1 MSDTM
6 TTADTAAVPGL
17 ALAER
22 NEDQL
27 RIVCHLS
34 EVVRRRLAGED
45 IHEHG
50 DGRYLYKFKP
60 SRKLQLGVLP
70 PQPAPEE
77 PDEGDAEQEGEEE
90 READRAAIL
99 ADQRGL
105 PPTQGL
111 DFVVTPEDGKATLR
125 LHARFSVY
133 VQRYPTLEQQRVH
146 WGIKVAEDGTLIIP
160 GVPGSKEG
168 SDGQHGDDGQKSDGK
183 RQGGRRRRPRQMSL
197 YLVNERFD
205 IDVGPID
212 VLIDV
217 GAEPRGTRSIERE
230 VEEAI
235 RAALGPVLSERAT
248 VHMFQSGRMTLPPES
263 TASQETFEQAINEAE
278 GDARRDRP
286 LHPHT
291 GKFDVNWRIDGEG
304 NVRVHVTLENTST
317 APRRSALR
325 RGVRELDRDM
335 HFFNTRLRV
344 QLSAGTFRE
353 LPFAQLPEDFR
364 FDHLRRVWAHGRNA
378 AGVAVD
384 EHGQSLEPDAGAEPE
399 AVATTTWPTFHQR
412 RLEPSPKVS
421 VAFADLAG
429 EESRWRGVLASV
441 EQGMREFAA
450 TWEQELQ
457 KREWFGER
465 KAECERSLADFR
477 EELRRFEL
485 GVHALDDDPQLRR
498 AFLAANA
505 VFLRTGKGKG
515 KNITSWRLFQLVFI
529 IIHLSALRARETNAA
544 EYVSEL
550 WTADVLHFPTG
561 GGKTEAYLGLIA
573 TALFYDRLRGKR
585 RGTSAILRF
594 PLRMLSVQQLDRIGE
609 VVWVCEEL
617 RREAGEEMAGD
628 PFLLGYYVGESNT
641 PNSLRFPRK
650 YGRSSIAWWEE
661 YLRERPEDAL
671 EERVIATCLNPN
683 CPGGE
688 VTLRADIG
696 KVRLAHVCSACG
708 ELPVVHTD
716 DEVFRY
722 CPAVLVCTVDKLAAV
737 GRVQHVS
744 HLISGP
750 AWECPEHGYF
760 SYHEPRFEGG
770 NLVAVD
776 RCLAAGY
783 CKRPDSDYRRVT
795 DSYDPVPALQIQD
808 EMHLLQEELG
818 TFDAHYETTYEH
830 LQRSTRRNGEGVPVA
845 KPTKLLAATA
855 TIERYE
861 EQVKNLYARRARVFP
876 ALGWDLEFSFYT
888 ELTEQVRRVYVGALP
903 MLRDPAEFGARVQT
917 ILHAEVE
924 RLADDPMRA
933 ATQLGLEHFMDP
945 NALREELFLYD
956 LSLGYVNRKRDGN
969 TVADQ
974 LKVYEREYTKPDP
987 AGGGEV
993 PCDRL
998 VVQPMS
1004 SDAVTLTDI
1013 ANILGRIDAEDLSV
1027 PRSDRLRAI
1036 VGTSLVSHGVDIGR
1050 LNLMVMNW
1058 MPSNV
1063 ADYIQATSRAGRLH
1077 VGLIVVGHDRA
1088 NLRDRSHFHYFL
1100 PYHRFL
1106 DRLVAPVPVNRFAKF
1121 GIERT
1126 LTGVVAA
1133 IILQAYAREGYDPPR
1148 SLERRLNFLTWL
1160 NSRPADELEAELRE
1174 RACDCLGLSRKVLE
1188 PDGSEAHVFDR
1199 TLADALRADV
1209 NEHVAAIFADL
1220 KGGQAEKLI
1229 EMLNPG
1235 PLTSF
1240 RDVDETLGFSSFG
1253 KSERAI
1259 EKLIN

>member
-1 MSDTM
+1 MSDCTI
-6 TTADTAAVPGL
+6 TAGAAAVPEL
-17 ALAER
+17 TPAQR
-22 NEDQL
+22 NQDQL
-27 RIVCHLS
+27 RIVSHLS

-45 IHEHG
+45 VYEPG
-50 DGRYLYKFKP
+50 DARYLYKFKP

-70 PQPAPEE
+70 PHPAPEE

-90 READRAAIL
+90 REVDRAAIL
-99 ADQRGL
+99 ANQRGM
-105 PPTQGL
+105 PPTQGV
-111 DFVVTPEDGKATLR
+111 DFVVTPAAGKAMLR
-125 LHARFSVY
+125 LYASFSVY
-133 VQRYPTLEQQRVH
+133 VQRYPNVEQQRIH
-146 WGIKVAEDGTLIIP
+146 WGIQVAEDGALIIP
-160 GVPGSKEG
+160 GVGEN
-168 SDGQHGDDGQKSDGK
+168 DEDANGQHGHDGQQCEGH
-183 RQGGRRRRPRQMSL
+183 QLGGRRRRPRQMSL
-197 YLVNERFD
+197 YLINERFD
-205 IDVGPID
+205 MDVGPID
-212 VLIDV
+212 VSIDV

-230 VEEAI
+230 VEEVI
-235 RAALGPVLSERAT
+235 RAALGPVLAEPAT

-263 TASQETFEQAINEAE
+263 TTSQETFELAIREAE
-278 GDARRDRP
+278 GGARRERP
-286 LHPHT
+286 LQLHT
-291 GKFDVNWRIDGEG
+291 GKFDVNWRNDGQG
-304 NVRVHVTLENTST
+304 DLRVHVTFENTST

-325 RGVRELDRDM
+325 RGIRELDRDM

-344 QLSAGTFRE
+344 ELGAGVFRE
-353 LPFAQLPEDFR
+353 LTFAQLPEDFR
-364 FDHLRRVWAHGRNA
+364 FDHLRIVWAHGRNA
-378 AGVAVD
+378 VGIAVNEYGRPLESGAGD
-384 EHGQSLEPDAGAEPE
+384 EPA

-421 VAFADLAG
+421 VTFADLA
-429 EESRWRGVLASV
+429 EESKWRGVLTHV
-441 EQGMREFAA
+441 EQGMREFASA
-450 TWEQELQ
+450 WEQELQ
-457 KREWFGER
+457 EPKWFGER
-465 KAECERSLADFR
+465 KAECERSLGDFR

-485 GVHALDDDPQLRR
+485 GVRALDEDPRLRR
-498 AFLAANA
+498 AFLYTNA
-505 VFLRTGKGKG
+505 VFVRTGKAKG

-529 IIHLSALRARETNAA
+529 VIHLSALRAREINAT

-561 GGKTEAYLGLIA
+561 GGKSEAYLGLIA
-573 TALFYDRLRGKR
+573 SALFYDRLRGKR
-585 RGTSAILRF
+585 RGTTAILRF

-609 VVWVCEEL
+609 VVWVCEEM
-617 RREAGEEMAGD
+617 RRKTGDEMAGD

-650 YGRSSIAWWEE
+650 YGRSSIDWWEE

-671 EERVIATCLNPN
+671 EERVIATCLNPS

-688 VTLRADIG
+688 VTLRADVDR
-696 KVRLAHVCSACG
+696 VRLTHVCSGCG
-708 ELPVVHTD
+708 EQPVVHTD

-722 CPAVLVCTVDKLAAV
+722 CPAVLVCTVDKLATV

-750 AWECPEHGYF
+750 AWKCPEHGYF

-776 RCLAAGY
+776 RCLAGGY
-783 CKRPDSDYRRVT
+783 CKRTGSDYRRVT
-795 DSYDPVPALQIQD
+795 DTYDPVPALQIQD

-830 LQRSTRRNGEGVPVA
+830 LQRSTRRDDNDLPVA
-845 KPTKLLAATA
+845 KPAKLLAATA

-888 ELTEQVRRVYVGALP
+888 KLAEQVSRVYVGALP
-903 MLRDPAEFGARVQT
+903 MLRDAAEFGARVQA

-924 RLADDPMRA
+924 RLADDPIRTVA
-933 ATQLGLEHFMDP
+933 RLGLEHLTDP
-945 NALREELFLYD
+945 EALRKELFLYD

-974 LKVYEREYTKPDP
+974 LKMYEREYTKPDLS
-987 AGGGEV
+987 GSGEM

-1004 SDAVTLTDI
+1004 SDAVTLADI
-1013 ANILGRIDAEDLSV
+1013 ANILGRIGTENLSV
-1027 PRSDRLRAI
+1027 LRLERLRAI
-1036 VGTSLVSHGVDIGR
+1036 VGTSLVSHGVDIRR

-1058 MPSNV
+1058 MPSSV

-1100 PYHRFL
+1100 PYHQFL

-1121 GIERT
+1121 GIART

-1133 IILQAYAREGYDPPR
+1133 IILQAYAREAYDPPR
-1148 SLERRLNFLTWL
+1148 SLERRSNFLTWL
-1160 NSRPADELEAELRE
+1160 RSRPADELEAELCG
-1174 RACDCLGLSRKVLE
+1174 RACDCLGLSRKVLN
-1188 PDGSEAHVFDR
+1188 PDGSESYVFDR
-1199 TLADALRADV
+1199 TMVDALRADV
-1209 NEHVAAIFADL
+1209 EEHVAAIFADL
-1220 KGGQAEKLI
+1220 RGGQAEKLI
-1229 EMLNPG
+1229 EMLNPE
-1235 PLTSF
+1235 PMTSF

-1253 KSERAI
+1253 KSARAI

>member
-1 MSDTM
+1 MSN
-6 TTADTAAVPGL
+6 TTTTTHTAAVPELTL
-17 ALAER
+17 AQR
-22 NEDQL
+22 NRDQL
-27 RIVCHLS
+27 RIVSHLS
-34 EVVRRRLAGED
+34 EVARRRLAGED
-45 IHEHG
+45 VYEPG
-50 DGRYLYKFKP
+50 DGRYLDKFKP

-70 PQPAPEE
+70 PQPAPEA
-77 PDEGDAEQEGEEE
+77 PDEGDADQEGEQE

-99 ADQRGL
+99 ANQRGM

-111 DFVVTPEDGKATLR
+111 DFVVRPEEGKATLR

-133 VQRYPTLEQQRVH
+133 VQRYPTVEQQRIY
-146 WGIKVAEDGTLIIP
+146 WSISVAEDGTLIIP
-160 GVPGSKEG
+160 GVLGSHEG
-168 SDGQHGDDGQKSDGK
+168 DEQHGDDGQQGDHHD
-183 RQGGRRRRPRQMSL
+183 QGGRRRRPRQMSL

-212 VLIDV
+212 VPIDV

-230 VEEAI
+230 VEDAI
-235 RAALGPVLSERAT
+235 RVALGPVLSEPAT
-248 VHMFQSGRMTLPPES
+248 VHMFQSGRMTLPPEA
-263 TASQETFEQAINEAE
+263 TASQEAFEHAIHEAE
-278 GDARRDRP
+278 GDARRERP
-286 LHPHT
+286 LRLHT
-291 GKFDVNWRIDGEG
+291 GKFDVNWRLAEDG
-304 NVRVHVTLENTST
+304 NLRVHVTLENTSA

-325 RGVRELDRDM
+325 RGMRGLDRDM
-335 HFFNTRLRV
+335 HFFNTRLRIE
-344 QLSAGTFRE
+344 LGAGRFQE

-364 FDHLRRVWAHGRNA
+364 FDHLRKVWAHGRNA
-378 AGVAVD
+378 AGIAID
-384 EHGQSLEPDAGAEPE
+384 DRGRSLEPDACVKPA

-412 RLEPSPKVS
+412 RLEPSSKIS
-421 VAFADLAG
+421 VAFADLADK
-429 EESRWRGVLASV
+429 SKWRRVLTSV

-450 TWEQELQ
+450 AWEQEVQ
-457 KREWFGER
+457 KPEWFGER
-465 KAECERSLADFR
+465 KAECECSLADFH
-477 EELRRFEL
+477 EELRRFVL
-485 GVHALDDDPQLRR
+485 GVRALDEDSRLRR
-498 AFLAANA
+498 AFLAANT
-505 VFLRTGKGKG
+505 VFARTGKAKG

-529 IIHLSALRARETNAA
+529 VIHLSALRARETKAT

-561 GGKTEAYLGLIA
+561 GGKSEAYLGLIA
-573 TALFYDRLRGKR
+573 SALFYDRLRGKR

-609 VVWVCEEL
+609 VVWVCEEM
-617 RREAGEEMAGD
+617 RRNADGEMAGD

-641 PNSLRFPRK
+641 PNSLRFPQK
-650 YGRSSIAWWEE
+650 SGRSSITWWEK

-671 EERVIATCLNPN
+671 KERVIATCLNPN

-688 VTLRADIG
+688 VTLRADVN

-708 ELPVVHTD
+708 EQPVVHTD

-737 GRVQHVS
+737 GRAQHVS

-776 RCLAAGY
+776 RCLAGGY
-783 CKRPDSDYRRVT
+783 CKLSDTDYRRVT

-830 LQRSTRRNGEGVPVA
+830 LQRSTRRDDHGTPIA

-888 ELTEQVRRVYVGALP
+888 ELTEQVRRIYVGALP
-903 MLRDPAEFGARVQT
+903 MLRDAAEFGARVQA
-917 ILHAEVE
+917 ILHAEIE
-924 RLADDPMRA
+924 RLADDLTGA
-933 ATQLGLEHFMDP
+933 AAQLGLEHLTEP
-945 NALREELFLYD
+945 AALRKELFLYD

-974 LKVYEREYTKPDP
+974 LKMYEREYLKPAPSD
-987 AGGGEV
+987 GGEV
-993 PCDRL
+993 LCDRL
-998 VVQPMS
+998 IVQPMS
-1004 SDAVTLTDI
+1004 SDTVTLADI
-1013 ANILGRIDAEDLSV
+1013 ANILGRIGTESLSV
-1027 PRSDRLRAI
+1027 PRPERLRAI

-1133 IILQAYAREGYDPPR
+1133 IILQAYAREAYDPPR
-1148 SLERRLNFLTWL
+1148 SLERRSNFLTWL
-1160 NSRPADELEAELRE
+1160 SSRPADELEAELCE
-1174 RACDCLGLSRKVLE
+1174 RACDCLGLSRKVLN
-1188 PDGSEAHVFDR
+1188 PDGSQSHIFDR
-1199 TLADALRADV
+1199 TMVDGLRADV
-1209 NEHVAAIFADL
+1209 EEHVAAILADL
-1220 KGGQAEKLI
+1220 KGGQADKLI
-1229 EMLNPG
+1229 EMLNPA
-1235 PLTSF
+1235 PMTSF

>member
-1 MSDTM
+1 M
-6 TTADTAAVPGL
+6 TEAVTVTAPELTL
-17 ALAER
+17 AGR
-22 NEDQL
+22 NGDQL
-27 RIVCHLS
+27 RIVSHLS
-34 EVVRRRLAGED
+34 EVARRRLAGED
-45 IHEHG
+45 VHFEG
-50 DGRYLYKFKP
+50 DARYLYKFKP

-70 PQPAPEE
+70 PQPAPEA
-77 PDEGDAEQEGEEE
+77 PDEDEREQEGEKE
-90 READRAAIL
+90 REPDRAALL
-99 ADQRGL
+99 ANQRGM

-111 DFVVTPEDGKATLR
+111 DFVVVPQDGRATLR

-133 VQRYPTLEQQRVH
+133 VQRYPTVEQQRAH
-146 WGIKVAEDGTLIIP
+146 WGIKVAEDGKLIIP
-160 GVPGSKEG
+160 GASGGQEG
-168 SDGQHGDDGQKSDGK
+168 RDRQQGDPQDGGHQ
-183 RQGGRRRRPRQMSL
+183 QGGRRRGGRQMSL
-197 YLVNERFD
+197 HLVNERFD
-205 IDVGPID
+205 IDVGPIE
-212 VLIDV
+212 VPIDV
-217 GAEPRGTRSIERE
+217 EAEPRGTRSIDRE

-235 RAALGPVLSERAT
+235 RAALGPVLSEPET
-248 VHMFQSGRMTLPPES
+248 VHMFQSGRMTLPPQS
-263 TASQETFEQAINEAE
+263 TASEEAFERAIREAE
-278 GDARRDRP
+278 GDARRERP

-291 GKFDVNWRIDGEG
+291 GKFDVNWRIDSDG
-304 NVRVHVTLENTST
+304 NLRVHVTLENTSV
-317 APRRSALR
+317 APRRAALR
-325 RGVRELDRDM
+325 RQLRELDRDA

-344 QLSAGTFRE
+344 ELGAGALRE

-364 FDHLRRVWAHGRNA
+364 FDHLRKVWAHGRNA
-378 AGVAVD
+378 VGIAVD
-384 EHGQSLEPDAGAEPE
+384 EHGRPLEPDAGAAPA
-399 AVATTTWPTFHQR
+399 AVATTIWPTFHQP

-421 VAFADLAG
+421 VPFADLAD
-429 EESRWRGVLASV
+429 EARWRGVLAGV
-441 EQGMREFAA
+441 ERSMREFAA
-450 TWEQELQ
+450 AWEEELS
-457 KREWFGER
+457 KPEWQAER
-465 KAECERSLADFR
+465 KAECERSLQDFR

-485 GVHALDDDPQLRR
+485 GVRALDEDPRLRR
-498 AFLAANA
+498 AFLAANG
-505 VFLRTGKGKG
+505 VFVRTGRARG
-515 KNITSWRLFQLVFI
+515 KNITNWWLFQLVFI
-529 IIHLSALRARETNAA
+529 VIHLSALRAREADSP
-544 EYVSEL
+544 EYVAEL

-561 GGKTEAYLGLIA
+561 GGKSEAYLGLIA
-573 TALFYDRLRGKR
+573 CALFYDRLRGKR
-585 RGTSAILRF
+585 RGTTAILRF

-609 VVWVCEEL
+609 VVWVCEEV
-617 RREAGEEMAGD
+617 RRGAGEEMAGD

-650 YGRSSIAWWEE
+650 YGRSSILWWEE
-661 YLRERPEDAL
+661 FLRQRPEDAL
-671 EERVIATCLNPN
+671 EERVIATCLSPD

-688 VTLRADIG
+688 VRLAADVDQ
-696 KVRLAHVCSACG
+696 VRLKHVCSACG
-708 ELPVVHTD
+708 DQPVVHTD

-750 AWECPEHGYF
+750 AWECPDHGYF
-760 SYHEPRFEGG
+760 TYHEPRFEGG

-783 CKRPDSDYRRVT
+783 CKRDDSEYRRVT
-795 DSYDPVPALQIQD
+795 ENFDPVPGLQVQD

-830 LQRSTRRNGEGVPVA
+830 LQRASGRQQDDNPTA

-876 ALGWDLEFSFYT
+876 ALGWDLHFSFYT

-903 MLRDPAEFGARVQT
+903 MLRDAAEFGARVQA

-924 RLADDPMRA
+924 RLADDPPA
-933 ATQLGLEHFMDP
+933 AAAELGLQHLTDP
-945 NALREELFLYD
+945 DALREELFLYD

-969 TVADQ
+969 SVADQ
-974 LKVYEREYTKPDP
+974 LKVYEREYTKLDP
-987 AGGGEV
+987 SGGGEV
-993 PCDRL
+993 PCDHL

-1004 SDAVTLTDI
+1004 SDAVTLADI
-1013 ANILGRIDAEDLSV
+1013 ANILGRIVADDLST
-1027 PRSDRLRAI
+1027 PRPERLRAI

-1058 MPSNV
+1058 MPSNI
-1063 ADYIQATSRAGRLH
+1063 ADYIQATSRAGRSH

-1088 NLRDRSHFHYFL
+1088 NLRDRSHYHYFL

-1133 IILQAYAREGYDPPR
+1133 IILQGYAREACDPPR
-1148 SLERRLNFLTWL
+1148 SLERRSNFITWL
-1160 NSRPADELEAELRE
+1160 NSRPADELERELFE
-1174 RACDCLGLSRKVLE
+1174 RACDCLGVIRKVLN
-1188 PDGSEAHVFDR
+1188 PDGSESHVFDR
-1199 TLADALRADV
+1199 TMADSLRADV
-1209 NEHVAAIFADL
+1209 EEHVAAIFADL
-1220 KGGQAEKLI
+1220 KGGQADKLI
-1229 EMLNPG
+1229 EMLNPE

>member
-1 MSDTM
+1 MSN
-6 TTADTAAVPGL
+6 TTTTPDTAAVPELTL
-17 ALAER
+17 AQR
-22 NEDQL
+22 NQDQL
-27 RIVCHLS
+27 RIVSHLS
-34 EVVRRRLAGED
+34 EVARRRLAGED
-45 IHEHG
+45 VYEPG

-70 PQPAPEE
+70 PQPAPEA
-77 PDEGDAEQEGEEE
+77 PDEGDADQEGEQE

-99 ADQRGL
+99 ADQRGM

-111 DFVVTPEDGKATLR
+111 DFVVTPEGSKAILR

-133 VQRYPTLEQQRVH
+133 VQRYPTVEQQRLY
-146 WGIKVAEDGTLIIP
+146 WGINVAEDGTLIIP
-160 GVPGSKEG
+160 GVLGSQEG
-168 SDGQHGDDGQKSDGK
+168 DEQHGDEGQQGDHHE
-183 RQGGRRRRPRQMSL
+183 QGGQRRRRPRQMSL
-197 YLVNERFD
+197 HLVNERFD
-205 IDVGPID
+205 IDIGPID
-212 VLIDV
+212 VPIDV

-230 VEEAI
+230 VEDAI
-235 RAALGPVLSERAT
+235 RAALGPVLSEPAT

-263 TASQETFEQAINEAE
+263 TAFQGAFEQAIREAE
-278 GDARRDRP
+278 GDAHRERP
-286 LHPHT
+286 LRPHT
-291 GKFDVNWRIDGEG
+291 GKFDVNWRLDEG
-304 NVRVHVTLENTST
+304 GNLRVHVTLENTSA

-344 QLSAGTFRE
+344 ELGAGAFRE

-364 FDHLRRVWAHGRNA
+364 FDHLRKAWAHGRNA
-378 AGVAVD
+378 AGIAID
-384 EHGQSLEPDAGAEPE
+384 DHGRPLEPDAGAKPA

-412 RLEPSPKVS
+412 RLEPSSKVS
-421 VAFADLAG
+421 VAFADLA
-429 EESRWRGVLASV
+429 EESRWRRVLATV
-441 EQGMREFAA
+441 KQGMREFAA
-450 TWEQELQ
+450 AWEQELQ
-457 KREWFGER
+457 KPEWFGER

-485 GVHALDDDPQLRR
+485 GVRALDEDPRLRR

-505 VFLRTGKGKG
+505 VFVQTGKAKG

-529 IIHLSALRARETNAA
+529 VIHLSALRAREVNTT

-561 GGKTEAYLGLIA
+561 GGKSEAYLGLIA
-573 TALFYDRLRGKR
+573 AALFYDRLRGKR
-585 RGTSAILRF
+585 RGTTAILRF

-609 VVWVCEEL
+609 VVWVCEEV
-617 RREAGEEMAGD
+617 RRNTGGEMAGD

-641 PNSLRFPRK
+641 PNSLRLPRK
-650 YGRSSIAWWEE
+650 YGRSSIVWWEE
-661 YLRERPEDAL
+661 YLRERAEDAL

-688 VTLRADIG
+688 VTLRANID
-696 KVRLAHVCSACG
+696 KVRLSHVCSVCG
-708 ELPVVHTD
+708 EQPVVHTD

-783 CKRPDSDYRRVT
+783 CKRPNTDYRRVT

-818 TFDAHYETTYEH
+818 TFDAHYETTYEY
-830 LQRSTRRNGEGVPVA
+830 LQRSTRRDGDGVPVA

-903 MLRDPAEFGARVQT
+903 MLRDAAEFGARVQA
-917 ILHAEVE
+917 ILHAEIE
-924 RLADDPMRA
+924 RLADNPVGA
-933 ATQLGLEHFMDP
+933 IAQLGLEHMTDP
-945 NALREELFLYD
+945 EALREELFLYD

-974 LKVYEREYTKPDP
+974 LKMYEREYTKPDP
-987 AGGGEV
+987 SDGGEV
-993 PCDRL
+993 SCDRL

-1004 SDAVTLTDI
+1004 SDAVTLADI
-1013 ANILGRIDAEDLSV
+1013 ANILGRIGTEDLSV
-1027 PRSDRLRAI
+1027 PRPERLRAI
-1036 VGTSLVSHGVDIGR
+1036 VGTSLVSHGIDIGR

-1133 IILQAYAREGYDPPR
+1133 IILQAYAREAYDPPR
-1148 SLERRLNFLTWL
+1148 SLERRSKFLTWL
-1160 NSRPADELEAELRE
+1160 NSRPANELEAELCE
-1174 RACDCLGLSRKVLE
+1174 RACDCLGLIRKVLN
-1188 PDGSEAHVFDR
+1188 PDGSQSHVFDR
-1199 TLADALRADV
+1199 TMVDALRADV
-1209 NEHVAAIFADL
+1209 EGHVAAIFADL
-1220 KGGQAEKLI
+1220 KGGQADKLI
-1229 EMLNPG
+1229 EMLNPA
-1235 PLTSF
+1235 PMTSF

>member
-1 MSDTM
+1 MSDSKT
-6 TTADTAAVPGL
+6 TTAAAVVTELTP
-17 ALAER
+17 AQR
-22 NEDQL
+22 NQDQL
-27 RIVCHLS
+27 RIVSHLS
-34 EVVRRRLAGED
+34 EVARRRLAGED
-45 IHEHG
+45 VYESG
-50 DGRYLYKFKP
+50 DARYLYKFKP

-77 PDEGDAEQEGEEE
+77 PEEDDAEQNGQEE
-90 READRAAIL
+90 RESDRAAIL
-99 ADQRGL
+99 ADQRGM

-111 DFVVTPEDGKATLR
+111 DFVVTPDAGKAILH
-125 LHARFSVY
+125 LHASFSVY
-133 VQRYPTLEQQRVH
+133 VQRYPNVEQQRVH
-146 WGIKVAEDGTLIIP
+146 WGIQVAEDGTLIIP
-160 GVPGSKEG
+160 GVSENDGSTGSQQEHEG
-168 SDGQHGDDGQKSDGK
+168 QQLDGHQ
-183 RQGGRRRRPRQMSL
+183 QGGRRRRPRQMSL

-205 IDVGPID
+205 MDIGPID
-212 VLIDV
+212 VPIDI
-217 GAEPRGTRSIERE
+217 GAEPRGTRSIECE

-235 RAALGPVLSERAT
+235 RAALGPVFSEPAT

-263 TASQETFEQAINEAE
+263 TSSQEAFELAIREAE
-278 GDARRDRP
+278 GSARRERP
-286 LHPHT
+286 LRLHT
-291 GKFDVNWRIDGEG
+291 GKFDVNWRTDKQGDL
-304 NVRVHVTLENTST
+304 RVHVTLENTST

-325 RGVRELDRDM
+325 RGIRELDRDM
-335 HFFNTRLRV
+335 HFFNSHLRV
-344 QLSAGTFRE
+344 QLGAGTFRE

-364 FDHLRRVWAHGRNA
+364 FDHLRKVWAHGRNA
-378 AGVAVD
+378 VGIAVG
-384 EHGQSLEPDAGAEPE
+384 EHGRPLEPDVVAEPA

-412 RLEPSPKVS
+412 RLEPNPKVS
-421 VAFADLAG
+421 VAFADLAR
-429 EESRWRGVLASV
+429 ESAWRGVLASV
-441 EQGMREFAA
+441 QQGMREFVAA
-450 TWEQELQ
+450 WEQELR
-457 KREWFGER
+457 KPEWLGER

-477 EELRRFEL
+477 DELRRFEL
-485 GVHALDDDPQLRR
+485 GVRALDEDPRLRR
-498 AFLAANA
+498 AFLASNA
-505 VFLRTGKGKG
+505 VFVRTGKAKG
-515 KNITSWRLFQLVFI
+515 KSITSWRLFQLVFI
-529 IIHLSALRARETNAA
+529 VIHLSALRARESNAA

-561 GGKTEAYLGLIA
+561 GGKSEAYLGLIA
-573 TALFYDRLRGKR
+573 SALFYDRLRGKR
-585 RGTSAILRF
+585 RGTTAVLRF

-609 VVWVCEEL
+609 VVWVCEEI
-617 RREAGEEMAGD
+617 RRSAGDEMAGD

-641 PNSLRFPRK
+641 PNSLRYPRSK
-650 YGRSSIAWWEE
+650 GRSSIVWWEE
-661 YLRERPEDAL
+661 YLRERAEDAL
-671 EERVIATCLNPN
+671 EERVIAACLNPN

-688 VTLRADIG
+688 VRLRADVD
-696 KVRLAHVCSACG
+696 KVRLAHICSVCG
-708 ELPVVHTD
+708 EQPVVHTD

-737 GRVQHVS
+737 GRAQHVS

-750 AWECPEHGYF
+750 AWECLEHGYF

-776 RCLAAGY
+776 RCLAGGY
-783 CKRPDSDYRRVT
+783 CKRPKIDYRRIT

-830 LQRSTRRNGEGVPVA
+830 LQRSTRRDDHGIPVA

-876 ALGWDLEFSFYT
+876 ALGWGLEFSFYS
-888 ELTEQVRRVYVGALP
+888 ELSEQVRRVYVGALP
-903 MLRDPAEFGARVQT
+903 MLRDAAEFGARVQAV
-917 ILHAEVE
+917 LHAEIE
-924 RLADDPMRA
+924 RLTDNPIGA
-933 ATQLGLEHFMDP
+933 AAQLGLEHLTDP
-945 NALREELFLYD
+945 EALCKELFLYD

-969 TVADQ
+969 TVTDQ
-974 LKVYEREYTKPDP
+974 LKIYEREYTKPDP
-987 AGGGEV
+987 LGGGKV
-993 PCDRL
+993 SCDRL

-1004 SDAVTLTDI
+1004 SDAVTLADI
-1013 ANILGRIDAEDLSV
+1013 ANILGRIGSEDLSV
-1027 PRSDRLRAI
+1027 PRPERLRAI
-1036 VGTSLVSHGVDIGR
+1036 VGTSLVSHGIDIRR

-1088 NLRDRSHFHYFL
+1088 NLRDRSYFHYFL

-1133 IILQAYAREGYDPPR
+1133 IILQAYAHEAYDPPR
-1148 SLERRLNFLTWL
+1148 SLERRSNFLSWL
-1160 NSRPADELEAELRE
+1160 RSRPANELEAELCE
-1174 RACDCLGLSRKVLE
+1174 RACDCLGLTRKVLNS
-1188 PDGSEAHVFDR
+1188 DGSQSNVFDR
-1199 TLADALRADV
+1199 TMVDALRADV
-1209 NEHVAAIFADL
+1209 EKHVAAIFADL
-1220 KGGQAEKLI
+1220 KGGQADKLI
-1229 EMLNPG
+1229 EMLNPE

-1259 EKLIN
+1259 DKLIN